1 LIIVLNLVL
10 QNYLSLP
17 NNNNIIMAK
26 MKQGT
31 LNGPKQKSKNLIPVE
46 DLKKVVGGMRR
57 EMTER
62 EDERTMLQKNRNIGL
77 PYAQDKDAAQRI
89 KRIRQENNYYGGV
102 ADRYQS
108 ILDKSPRVMMKRDT
122 PLPSSEGLFSKLKNW
137 FE

>member
-1 LIIVLNLVL
+1 
-10 QNYLSLP
+10 
-17 NNNNIIMAK
+17 MAK

-77 PYAQDKDAAQRI
+77 PAAQDKDAAQRI

-102 ADRYQS
+102 ADRYQGLIDAAPKATS
-108 ILDKSPRVMMKRDT
+108 GRDT
-122 PLPSSEGLFSKLKNW
+122 PLPSSNRLFTRVKSW
-137 FE
+137 FN

>member
-1 LIIVLNLVL
+1 
-10 QNYLSLP
+10 
-17 NNNNIIMAK
+17 MAK

-31 LNGPKQKSKNLIPVE
+31 LNGPKQKSKNLIPVD

-108 ILDKSPRVMMKRDT
+108 ILDKSPRVMVKRDV
-122 PLPSSEGLFSKLKNW
+122 PLPSSEGLFSKIKNW